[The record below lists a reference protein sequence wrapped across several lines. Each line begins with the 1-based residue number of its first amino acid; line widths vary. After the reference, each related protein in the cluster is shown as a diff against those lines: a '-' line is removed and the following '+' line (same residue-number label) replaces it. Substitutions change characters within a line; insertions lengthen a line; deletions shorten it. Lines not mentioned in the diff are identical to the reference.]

1 MQTEILPL
9 EEKPKCVFIRKSI
22 RLILFKVIITVYLK
36 NHKEHMNTFCE
47 QDAYI
52 LEYVFGGTCRITER

>member
-9 EEKPKCVFIRKSI
+9 VEKPQCVFFRMSI
-22 RLILFKVIITVYLK
+22 RLILFKVIIAVYLN

-47 QDAYI
+47 QDDYI
-52 LEYVFGGTCRITER
+52 LEYVSGGRCRVTER

>member
-9 EEKPKCVFIRKSI
+9 AEKPQRVFITKSI
-22 RLILFKVIITVYLK
+22 RLRLFKVIIAVYLK

-52 LEYVFGGTCRITER
+52 PEYVSGGTCRITER